1 MSKKACTNCR
11 VEYPVTKE
19 FWHRDNSASDG
30 FRSTCKMCRAEDV
43 EKKRK
48 SKLDDRVT
56 KIEDAG
62 IDLLDQMSKGGSSVP
77 HMAETFQRIMEAF
90 GGPGGFSQ
98 QVMSTFYKAAP
109 GSLQR
114 QRILEAVLR
123 LNIKVSESGAA
134 QKSLEELT
142 NEELDSEIQTSIQS
156 FIDPDIS
163 ILHQIKPA
171 NDNSEEESE

>member
-1 MSKKACTNCR
+1 MAKKACTTCR

-19 FWHRDNSASDG
+19 FWHRDNSAHDG
-30 FRSTCKMCRAEDV
+30 FRSTCKMCRAEEV
-43 EKKRK
+43 EKNRRK
-48 SKLDDRVT
+48 KLDDRVS

-62 IDLLDQMSKGGSSVP
+62 IDLLDNMSKGGSSVP
-77 HMAETFQRIMEAF
+77 HMAETFQKIMEAF

-142 NEELDSEIQTSIQS
+142 NEELDKEIQESFQS

-163 ILHQIKPA
+163 ILHKIIPADDKPT
-171 NDNSEEESE
+171 ESK